1 MTKKSVFGFKT
12 SKESP
17 GFLLWQTMT
26 SWQRQIKTALGAFG
40 ISHSQFVI
48 MALIKFHEESGS
60 NPNQVQIINLSKLD
74 KMTVSNALKDLDK
87 KGLVIRAEDK
97 TDTRA
102 KCIQLTA
109 TGHTLISQ
117 AVSAVENTDHS
128 YFSPL
133 TLQER
138 KTIIDL
144 MNKLGG

>member
-12 SKESP
+12 PKESP

-26 SWQRQIKTALGAFG
+26 SWQRQIKTALGSFG

-60 NPNQVQIINLSKLD
+60 NPNQVQLINLSKLD

-87 KGLVIRAEDK
+87 KGLVIRTEDK

-117 AVSAVENTDHS
+117 TVLAVENTDHS

>member
-12 SKESP
+12 PKESP

-26 SWQRQIKTALGAFG
+26 TWQRKIKSALQPLG

-48 MALIKFHEESGS
+48 MALIKFHEESGK

-74 KMTVSNALKDLDK
+74 KMTVSNALKDLVT
-87 KGLVIRAEDK
+87 KGLVIRTEDK

-109 TGHTLISQ
+109 AGHDSISQ
-117 AVSAVENTDHS
+117 AVSAVEGVDQD

-133 TLQER
+133 IPQER